1 MQKFFKI
8 TIDCLPV
15 RVFLSLLFN
24 IGVVRVSFTR
34 DSRLDTRS
42 QGVLGA
48 HNHAWVR
55 WLKCSSWKP
64 FICFSWSLLVFV
76 KFASTESSLYL
87 HVGINKISKTFRFFK
102 GWRLSV
108 ILLPYFSKLQ
118 SLCTEF
124 VFKEFSITTK
134 QCLHLFISYLWNL
147 VIKILCTFKALMCT
161 KNVELQ
167 FLIYFLSC
175 LIWVVDVYRFDIGVM
190 LLKVWIGLQSP
201 SPHFI
206 ILFFREP
213 QLMTT
218 SAYSIE
224 VISQFQS
231 IRHMIFV

>member
-24 IGVVRVSFTR
+24 IGVVRVSFAR

-48 HNHAWVR
+48 HNHTWVR
-55 WLKCSSWKP
+55 WLKRSSWKP
-64 FICFSWSLLVFV
+64 LTCFSWGLLVFV
-76 KFASTESSLYL
+76 KFARTESSLYF
-87 HVGINKISKTFRFFK
+87 HVGIHKISKTFRFFK
-102 GWRLSV
+102 SWWLSI
-108 ILLPYFSKLQ
+108 ILLPYFSELK
-118 SLCTEF
+118 SLCTKF
-124 VFKEFSITTK
+124 VFKEFSISTK
-134 QCLHLFISYLWNL
+134 QRLHFFISYLWNL

-175 LIWVVDVYRFDIGVM
+175 LIWVVDINRFDIGVV
-190 LLKVWIGLQSP
+190 LLKVWIGLQSA

-206 ILFFREP
+206 ILFLRET
-213 QLMTT
+213 QLVTA